1 MTIRVAI
8 VEDHPVVTRGLAAS
22 LGSLEGLELV
32 GAAKSLAEARALL
45 ASTPCDVVLLD
56 LRLPDGSGVELLRG
70 AGDDGPA
77 FVVLSSFMTPEYV
90 SAAIAMGA
98 SGFLLKTSETEDIGA
113 AVATAASGA
122 LAFTAEQLR
131 EARRA
136 AWRPLTATERGV
148 LAGVLAGRSNDEL
161 TGDLGLSRKTV
172 EGYITRLL
180 ARFGLATRTELAVK
194 TERDLLLDLPT
205 AERRGPQDRGKAR

>member
-1 MTIRVAI
+1 VRIRVAI
-8 VEDHPVVTRGLAAS
+8 VGDHPVFTRGLAAS
-22 LGSLEGLELV
+22 LSAREGLELV
-32 GAAKSLAEARALL
+32 GAAKTLAEARALL

-56 LRLPDGSGVELLRG
+56 LRLPDGSGVELLRE
-70 AGDDGPA
+70 AGGEGPS

-98 SGFLLKTSETEDIGA
+98 SGFLLKTAEAEEIDA
-113 AVATAASGA
+113 AVTTAASGA
-122 LAFTAEQLR
+122 LAFSGEQLR

-136 AWRPLTATERGV
+136 AWQPLTATERAI
-148 LAGVLAGRSNDEL
+148 LAGVRAGRSNDEL
-161 TGDLGLSRKTV
+161 TGDLSLSKKTV

-194 TERDLLLDLPT
+194 TERDLLLNLPT
-205 AERRGPQDRGKAR
+205 AERRRGSDHVRP

>member
-8 VEDHPVVTRGLAAS
+8 VEDHPVVTRGLAAA
-22 LGSLEGLELV
+22 LGAREGLELV

-56 LRLPDGSGVELLRG
+56 LRLPDGSGVELLRAPG
-70 AGDDGPA
+70 EDGPA
-77 FVVLSSFMTPEYV
+77 FVVLSSFMTAAYV

-98 SGFLLKTSETEDIGA
+98 SGFLLKTSETEEIE
-113 AVATAASGA
+113 AVVTTAASGA
-122 LAFTAEQLR
+122 LAFSAEQLR
-131 EARRA
+131 DARRA
-136 AWRPLTATERGV
+136 AWQPLTATERAV

-194 TERDLLLDLPT
+194 TERDLLLELPT
-205 AERRGPQDRGKAR
+205 AERRRGSNRGWP

>member
-1 MTIRVAI
+1 MTVRVAI
-8 VEDHPVVTRGLAAS
+8 VEDHPVVTRGFAVA
-22 LGSLEGLELV
+22 LGAREGLELV
-32 GAAKSLAEARALL
+32 GAAKTLAEARALL

-56 LRLPDGSGVELLRG
+56 LRLPDGSGVELLRE

-98 SGFLLKTSETEDIGA
+98 SGFLLKTSETAEIEA

-122 LAFTAEQLR
+122 LAFSAEQLR
-131 EARRA
+131 ESRRA
-136 AWRPLTATERGV
+136 AWQPLTATERTV

-161 TGDLGLSRKTV
+161 TGDLGLSKKTV

-194 TERDLLLDLPT
+194 TERDLLLELPT
-205 AERRGPQDRGKAR
+205 AERRRGSNRGWP

>member
-1 MTIRVAI
+1 MTVRVAI
-8 VEDHPVVTRGLAAS
+8 VEDHPVVTRGFAVA
-22 LGSLEGLELV
+22 LGAREGLELV
-32 GAAKSLAEARALL
+32 GAAKTLAEARALL

-56 LRLPDGSGVELLRG
+56 LRLPDGSGVELLRE

-98 SGFLLKTSETEDIGA
+98 SGFLLKTSETAEIEA

-122 LAFTAEQLR
+122 LAFSAEQLR
-131 EARRA
+131 ESRRA
-136 AWRPLTATERGV
+136 AWQPLTATERTV

-161 TGDLGLSRKTV
+161 TGDLGLSKKTV

-194 TERDLLLDLPT
+194 TERDLLLELPT
-205 AERRGPQDRGKAR
+205 AERGRASSHGKP

>member
-8 VEDHPVVTRGLAAS
+8 VEDHPVVTRGLAAA
-22 LGSLEGLELV
+22 LGAREGFDLV

-56 LRLPDGSGVELLRG
+56 LRLPDGSGVELLRA
-70 AGDDGPA
+70 AGEDGPA

-98 SGFLLKTSETEDIGA
+98 SGFLLKTSETWEIEA
-113 AVATAASGA
+113 AVTIAASGA
-122 LAFTAEQLR
+122 LAFSAEQLR
-131 EARRA
+131 DARRS
-136 AWRPLTATERGV
+136 AWQPLTATERAVLVGV
-148 LAGVLAGRSNDEL
+148 MAGRSNDEL

-180 ARFGLATRTELAVK
+180 ARFGLATRTELAVR

-205 AERRGPQDRGKAR
+205 TERRRGSSRGWP

>member
-8 VEDHPVVTRGLAAS
+8 VEDHPVVIRGLAAA
-22 LGSLEGLELV
+22 LGARDGIELV
-32 GAAKSLAEARALL
+32 GAARTLAEARALL

-56 LRLPDGSGVELLRG
+56 LRLPDGSGVDLLR
-70 AGDDGPA
+70 ASGDDGPA

-98 SGFLLKTSETEDIGA
+98 SGFLLKTSETEDIEA
-113 AVATAASGA
+113 AVTTAASGA
-122 LAFTAEQLR
+122 LAFTGEQLR

-136 AWRPLTATERGV
+136 AWAPLTPRERAV
-148 LAGVLAGRSNDEL
+148 LAGVMAGRSNDEL
-161 TGDLGLSRKTV
+161 TGDLGLSKKTV

-194 TERDLLLDLPT
+194 AERDLLLELPT
-205 AERRGPQDRGKAR
+205 AERRRGSHPGSP

>member
-8 VEDHPVVTRGLAAS
+8 VEDHPLFTRGLAAA
-22 LGSLEGLELV
+22 LGTREGLALV
-32 GAAKSLAEARALL
+32 GAAKTLAEARALL
-45 ASTPCDVVLLD
+45 GSTPCDVVLLD
-56 LRLPDGSGVELLRG
+56 LRLPDGSGVELLRESG
-70 AGDDGPA
+70 GDGPA

-98 SGFLLKTSETEDIGA
+98 SGFLLKTSEAEDIEA
-113 AVATAASGA
+113 AVTTAASGA
-122 LAFTAEQLR
+122 LAFTGEQLR

-136 AWRPLTATERGV
+136 AWAPLTTRERAV

-205 AERRGPQDRGKAR
+205 AGRRQGPRRGA